1 MLPQYD
7 EPDVVEHDPDA
18 ELRALEQ
25 RKADYERLCT
35 ALKGMRDTAV
45 KGRAESGI
53 EDIWTEDQEHYDGID
68 DANRPDKAS
77 KPSTMTGTVKL
88 GGGSESAAKQNRST
102 VFVEITRPYVEA
114 ASARVADMLLPTDDR
129 NWTIVPTPI
138 PDLVEQLKDETPA
151 QGANGKPVMAQ
162 GPDGQQV
169 QAAVKDMAAQV
180 LASAKKACEKA
191 QTRIDDWL
199 TEAMFLDECR
209 TVIDDAARIGTGI
222 IKGPV
227 PKKQRKKA
235 VIKALEGIG
244 IVIEESIVPNSCR
257 VDAWNFYPDPD
268 CGEDI
273 QRGKYVFEK
282 DDITSRQLGDLKGLP
297 GYQDDVIEQILA
309 EGPDGHKE
317 ETNRGK
323 IRNRSD
329 SELYQIWYFHGY
341 LSAEDM
347 DLLGESHGDGEQFPV
362 IATIVN
368 DKIIKAALSPLDSG
382 EFPYD
387 VFVWQRRPNHWAG
400 KGVSRQ
406 MRVEQRGVNTATR
419 ALMDNMGESAR
430 PHRVINRNVMYAGP
444 DRWTWYA
451 KEGEDVPDVSK
462 AMTFFDYP
470 SKQLELMNII
480 NFWSKKAEDATGL
493 PMLLQGQL
501 GSAPDTVGGMQ
512 MLSNNASSVLRRIAK
527 NYDSRITVRHIGRYY
542 EWLLI
547 HGPDNS
553 EKGDFTV
560 KARGSSALV
569 ERDTQAQLL
578 MQLVGLAKDPAYKLS
593 PAKIAAKI
601 LKAQRLD
608 MTDIEMDEAEIQQVQ
623 QAMQAPQDPR
633 VAVAQMNAQARSQDK
648 QAELQAK
655 AEMEQARRDFEA
667 QQAEMDRA
675 LEQYLKEVDAQI
687 ATAEMRGDMDMNN
700 NELKVALAR
709 DAAKLKTQIN
719 LARQVRAPQ
728 VATPAME
735 PVGRAQ
741 LGMAFQQ

>member
-102 VFVEITRPYVEA
+102 VFVEITRPYVDA

-347 DLLGESHGDGEQFPV
+347 DLLGESHGEGEQFPV

-406 MRVEQRGVNTATR
+406 MRVEQRGVNAATR

-633 VAVAQMNAQARSQDK
+633 VAVAQMRAEIDQAK
-648 QAELQAK
+648 IQAENERLAMELQY
-655 AEMEQARRDFEA
+655 R
-667 QQAEMDRA
+667 QQADDLDRA
-675 LEQYLKEVDAQI
+675 LAQWEKQTEAQI
-687 ATAEMRGDMDMNN
+687 DTARLNAENGMNVESLKADLAQTAMKLRTQMR
-700 NELKVALAR
+700 LA
-709 DAAKLKTQIN
+709 AQGG
-719 LARQVRAPQ
+719 RQVLTPPSEPPQRAPNGQ
-728 VATPAME
+728 
-735 PVGRAQ
+735 
-741 LGMAFQQ
+741 AFQQ